1 MAVLNCSLSSNG
13 TVIEMNGLKKKIV
26 SNVYRWKPGIGKSI
40 MFINYST
47 NKNNYLDNN

>member
-13 TVIEMNGLKKKIV
+13 TVIEMNGLKQKIV

-40 MFINYST
+40 IVYQLFD
-47 NKNNYLDNN
+47 KQE